1 MRSQKRLLAAA
12 LSAILVMP
20 LMSIILVPSANA
32 VSNLQLSRGI
42 QGEGVGRADEHIQF
56 DVYSKL
62 ANGSTTSTDVIYAWI
77 EGAPSG
83 FAGSTDI
90 KLPVSTDITNSI
102 QHAYFEIPVTIA
114 GNYSIRFCATVPSIE
129 PTTNYGSY
137 TGAPEGGNWTHIR
150 SCEAKNIKVG
160 EAPALI
166 SLGERTIYASTVSN
180 NQTSNPIHFGLF
192 DASGNRT
199 ILKSGESLSVSMSAG
214 QVSVSSAAGGSAL
227 GNQISLTNANKSDVG
242 TYRAFVGNTV
252 PASQQI
258 TISGGGAISALTS
271 ATAILDTR
279 PRASISGQTP
289 NLLNFQN
296 GVFGTGSD
304 GDFYRW
310 GLLSAGFNDNVSN
323 VDVLNKTLL
332 KPTKE
337 VISSGVRATKLWS
350 CWQNWGSSCGSYGFL
365 AEDGSIW
372 ADGGYDGN
380 FPLSQRITGNFRPLI
395 LPFTTSLKI
404 VDISFGARIV
414 VLSDGSVWK
423 RNDSFIY
430 SKLDLTPSSTPIIK
444 SVVHLWSTDTTIML
458 ADNGDIYSVGGN
470 AQGQLGQ
477 GSDSA
482 ASLGKVLLPT
492 GKVASRIFGGENWAG
507 AQLTTGSVVTW
518 GRNDRGQQGKVPAEV
533 PYLNTPR
540 TLVTPGEI
548 SVTRVDATDRG
559 IVAYG
564 TNAAGRATA
573 YLAMDGSWHEVGNG
587 YVPSTSGILSYYTD
601 SAAYRLIIVD
611 SDFKVYQQY
620 LRTGNCYSENG
631 RIRSDGAFGPVWY
644 EDPLSYG
651 TRLLTIGNNVTQV
664 PDVVTVSVGDTFT
677 VQVANVRTRCYSA
690 TELTYAWDRDGNG
703 TYETPDTAVLG
714 DTGYLALNG
723 TFNFA
728 NAGRYLVAL
737 GVTTPDGVTLS
748 MPLTV
753 GVDPLVRN
761 TLALSG
767 ESVTVAS
774 SWHSAI
780 AIGTDKEVYTWGYN
794 QYGQLG
800 LPQSYEWVRTPTKL
814 TLPESV
820 TALNVAVTDRSSFIV
835 DTDGKVWMLGESE
848 LLDKTSTKIYSP
860 VLFSP
865 LSRWNIRDIAVNGW
879 SRHGIALTTTGQ
891 VIAFGRNF
899 SPTPLKSLA
908 GLTIK
913 KIGISHENA
922 LALDSLG
929 NLYQIVIGEDRF
941 ESAIKISGLSDVV
954 DFNTVSINDSTWFQV
969 SVTTSNGDVYYRRT
983 NNYEN
988 LTFQKVTLP
997 AGVTIRAAAPMAGY
1011 GKLLVADTSGA
1022 IWQSTMSQSPTVF
1035 EQTAW
1040 TKFSAASLGR
1050 LNAQDMPM
1058 FKDMGGR
1065 FIGFKSGRLMNFGG
1079 EDSTRDGRC
1088 GYSWQGS
1095 DNTVSVISQGQFGP
1109 ALNIDT
1115 DMYTSNPNV
1124 AVGAEAARDLSN
1136 GAQIGV
1142 SPNSDLTIKFNSF
1155 YTQCFPGQQM
1165 KVKADLDGSGQ
1176 FATTPEISMENGSA
1190 VLVISTAAPA
1200 SGRRTI
1206 SIRFITPLG
1215 TTKTMTLNVGVY
1227 STAPNPLVTDRKS
1240 VFHAG
1245 FNVSTAPGTDG
1256 KIYTWG
1262 GDRANRRLIS
1272 ETPPRSVSQP
1282 TPINLLGSTSIRDAV
1297 VIGYG
1302 NDSAVLAVSS
1312 SGKTYSWGA
1321 RPGVNMSS
1329 TTYTSGSVPTTP
1341 TEIPA
1346 LVGVDVVRIDAT
1358 EGRAMALTSGGVV
1371 YEWGDGNNRVPYK
1384 VAGLAGVTV
1393 VDIWCTDGLHMA
1405 LSSTGDLYTW
1415 RSSGDRLGWSTPSA
1429 DYWISAPWYWDPNNP
1444 IKVGKVPVGEAVKS
1458 AAQTPYGVLIIS
1470 TTNKLYFF
1478 GRSSNFI
1485 TYQPVQRNLP
1495 GGRVP
1500 AAVGVGVGDYGTIV
1514 ATDGTWWNPSSDSN
1528 DQLSFIQYTNPD
1540 IETGTATAT
1549 GLLNSGVVDFARGS
1563 GRAAIKA
1570 DGSLVTYSWTHGT
1583 CGATP
1588 NGFGRVMSE
1597 GQLGP
1602 IFRDDSLNIY
1612 VAGGGG
1618 LIRPGTATDMTLTAY
1633 SNCYGGA
1640 GLTISADLLGTGI
1653 YANPT
1658 LGTVS
1663 EDGNSASTTFNFT
1676 LTRSGF
1682 FTASF
1687 KVTSAS
1693 GLTATTTSSLS
1704 VVPLPPAGRLIG
1716 ISINGGA
1723 RYTNTQDVIV
1733 DLVWPDGVTSI
1744 TVSNDGGFAPGT
1756 FQVVDLQEH
1765 INWQLPPQAV
1775 IPLPAIVYARF
1786 GDSTA
1791 YYFDDIIVDSVSP
1804 VLTYVAAG

>member
-1 MRSQKRLLAAA
+1 
-12 LSAILVMP
+12 
-20 LMSIILVPSANA
+20 
-32 VSNLQLSRGI
+32 
-42 QGEGVGRADEHIQF
+42 
-56 DVYSKL
+56 
-62 ANGSTTSTDVIYAWI
+62 
-77 EGAPSG
+77 
-83 FAGSTDI
+83 
-90 KLPVSTDITNSI
+90 
-102 QHAYFEIPVTIA
+102 
-114 GNYSIRFCATVPSIE
+114 
-129 PTTNYGSY
+129 
-137 TGAPEGGNWTHIR
+137 
-150 SCEAKNIKVG
+150 
-160 EAPALI
+160 
-166 SLGERTIYASTVSN
+166 
-180 NQTSNPIHFGLF
+180 
-192 DASGNRT
+192 
-199 ILKSGESLSVSMSAG
+199 
-214 QVSVSSAAGGSAL
+214 
-227 GNQISLTNANKSDVG
+227 
-242 TYRAFVGNTV
+242 
-252 PASQQI
+252 
-258 TISGGGAISALTS
+258 
-271 ATAILDTR
+271 
-279 PRASISGQTP
+279 
-289 NLLNFQN
+289 
-296 GVFGTGSD
+296 
-304 GDFYRW
+304 
-310 GLLSAGFNDNVSN
+310 
-323 VDVLNKTLL
+323 
-332 KPTKE
+332 
-337 VISSGVRATKLWS
+337 
-350 CWQNWGSSCGSYGFL
+350 
-365 AEDGSIW
+365 
-372 ADGGYDGN
+372 
-380 FPLSQRITGNFRPLI
+380 
-395 LPFTTSLKI
+395 
-404 VDISFGARIV
+404 
-414 VLSDGSVWK
+414 
-423 RNDSFIY
+423 
-430 SKLDLTPSSTPIIK
+430 
-444 SVVHLWSTDTTIML
+444 
-458 ADNGDIYSVGGN
+458 
-470 AQGQLGQ
+470 
-477 GSDSA
+477 
-482 ASLGKVLLPT
+482 
-492 GKVASRIFGGENWAG
+492 
-507 AQLTTGSVVTW
+507 
-518 GRNDRGQQGKVPAEV
+518 
-533 PYLNTPR
+533 
-540 TLVTPGEI
+540 
-548 SVTRVDATDRG
+548 
-559 IVAYG
+559 
-564 TNAAGRATA
+564 
-573 YLAMDGSWHEVGNG
+573 
-587 YVPSTSGILSYYTD
+587 
-601 SAAYRLIIVD
+601 
-611 SDFKVYQQY
+611 
-620 LRTGNCYSENG
+620 
-631 RIRSDGAFGPVWY
+631 
-644 EDPLSYG
+644 
-651 TRLLTIGNNVTQV
+651 
-664 PDVVTVSVGDTFT
+664 
-677 VQVANVRTRCYSA
+677 
-690 TELTYAWDRDGNG
+690 
-703 TYETPDTAVLG
+703 
-714 DTGYLALNG
+714 
-723 TFNFA
+723 
-728 NAGRYLVAL
+728 
-737 GVTTPDGVTLS
+737 
-748 MPLTV
+748 
-753 GVDPLVRN
+753 
-761 TLALSG
+761 
-767 ESVTVAS
+767 
-774 SWHSAI
+774 
-780 AIGTDKEVYTWGYN
+780 
-794 QYGQLG
+794 
-800 LPQSYEWVRTPTKL
+800 
-814 TLPESV
+814 
-820 TALNVAVTDRSSFIV
+820 
-835 DTDGKVWMLGESE
+835 
-848 LLDKTSTKIYSP
+848 
-860 VLFSP
+860 
-865 LSRWNIRDIAVNGW
+865 
-879 SRHGIALTTTGQ
+879 
-891 VIAFGRNF
+891 
-899 SPTPLKSLA
+899 
-908 GLTIK
+908 
-913 KIGISHENA
+913 
-922 LALDSLG
+922 
-929 NLYQIVIGEDRF
+929 
-941 ESAIKISGLSDVV
+941 
-954 DFNTVSINDSTWFQV
+954 
-969 SVTTSNGDVYYRRT
+969 
-983 NNYEN
+983 
-988 LTFQKVTLP
+988 
-997 AGVTIRAAAPMAGY
+997 MAGY
-1011 GKLLVADTSGA
+1011 GKLLVADTTGA

-1040 TKFSAASLGR
+1040 TKFSAVSLGR

-1079 EDSTRDGRC
+1079 EDSVRDGRC

-1095 DNTVSVISQGQFGP
+1095 DNSASVISQGQFGP
-1109 ALNIDT
+1109 ALNMDT
-1115 DMYTSNPNV
+1115 QIYTPDLNLT
-1124 AVGAEAARDLSN
+1124 VGTDSARNLSD

-1142 SPNSDLTIKFNSF
+1142 SPNSDLTLKFTSF

-1200 SGRRTI
+1200 SGRRTV

-1215 TTKTMTLNVGVY
+1215 ITKTTTLNVGVY
-1227 STAPNPLVTDRKS
+1227 STAPNPLVTDRKP

-1245 FNVSTAPGTDG
+1245 WSVSTAPGTDG

-1297 VIGYG
+1297 VLGYG

-1321 RPGVNMSS
+1321 RPGVNAPS
-1329 TTYTSGSVPTTP
+1329 TAYTSGSVPTTP
-1341 TEIPA
+1341 TEIPG
-1346 LVGVDVVRIDAT
+1346 LVGVDIVRIDAT
-1358 EGRAMALTSGGVV
+1358 ENRAMALTSGGVV
-1371 YEWGDGNNRVPYK
+1371 YEWGNGNNRAPYK
-1384 VAGLAGVTV
+1384 VAGLAGITV
-1393 VDIWCTDGLHMA
+1393 VDIWCTDGLNMA

-1415 RSSGDRLGWSTPSA
+1415 RAYGDRLGWNTASA
-1429 DYWISAPWYWDPNNP
+1429 DFYISYPWNWDPNDP

-1478 GRSSNFI
+1478 GRSSNFT

-1570 DGSLVTYSWTHGT
+1570 DGSLVTYNWTHGT

-1640 GLTISADLLGTGI
+1640 GLTISADLLGTGT